1 MAMPFFHRPP
11 ISPLNQISPRTH
23 SPIPNNTAIIL
34 LCAIAALCSCTAT
47 KERDADVRGEPSVR
61 VCIADYVQAVEV
73 RTEGEVVLK
82 SVQNEIVVDKP
93 ALLTCAL
100 AQDGNLK
107 LQYEKTAL
115 RVDGVFR
122 CYHKNPLHAFT
133 FEGKRYSD
141 TLVFLTDGTNIFL
154 VNVLP
159 LELYLRSVV
168 PNEIGRN
175 RKSEEIE
182 AIKAQ
187 AILARTY
194 TMMKINA
201 PLLRLFDVYD
211 DTRDQVY
218 SGGTNHEPLVTKA
231 ILSCKGK
238 VLMYENQ
245 FAECYFHSTC
255 GGKTEAISY
264 VWQRP
269 QSKPYLVGLTDN
281 DDSEDYCRIA
291 PAYRWTEYYTR
302 KDLESIIRNYLPST
316 NEALATD
323 AFLKTNWYLLDVNI
337 VKRSPSGRVSQ
348 LKFLLGDRNIQRSFY
363 VSGDKIRWAIRRSE
377 GNALLRST
385 LFDIY
390 AERDKNNWIKTVRID
405 GGGNGHGIGMCQWGA
420 IGRAVKGHSCEK
432 ILSAYF
438 PGTSIV
444 KVY

>member
-1 MAMPFFHRPP
+1 
-11 ISPLNQISPRTH
+11 
-23 SPIPNNTAIIL
+23 
-34 LCAIAALCSCTAT
+34 
-47 KERDADVRGEPSVR
+47 
-61 VCIADYVQAVEV
+61 
-73 RTEGEVVLK
+73 
-82 SVQNEIVVDKP
+82 
-93 ALLTCAL
+93 
-100 AQDGNLK
+100 
-107 LQYEKTAL
+107 
-115 RVDGVFR
+115 VFR
-122 CYHKNPLHAFT
+122 CYHRNPLHTFT
-133 FEGKRYSD
+133 FEGKRFSD
-141 TLVFLTDGTNIFL
+141 TLIFSTDGTNIFL

-159 LELYLRSVV
+159 LEMYLRSVV

-194 TMMKINA
+194 TMMKINV

-211 DTRDQVY
+211 DIRDQVY
-218 SGGTNHEPLVTKA
+218 SGVTNHEPLVTKA

-245 FAECYFHSTC
+245 LAECYFHSTC

-269 QSKPYLVGLTDN
+269 QSKPYLVGFTDN
-281 DDSEDYCRIA
+281 DDVQDYCRIA
-291 PAYRWTEYYTR
+291 PAYRWTEFYTR

-316 NEALATD
+316 NEALSTD
-323 AFLKTNWYLLDVNI
+323 AFFKTNWYLLDIDI

-348 LKFLLGDRNIQRSFY
+348 LKLLLGDRKFQHSYYI
-363 VSGDKIRWAIRRSE
+363 SGDKIRWAIRRAE
-377 GNALLRST
+377 GSAILRST
-385 LFDIY
+385 LFDVY
-390 AERDKNNWIKTVRID
+390 ADRDRNNWIKTIRID

-432 ILSAYF
+432 ILNAYF